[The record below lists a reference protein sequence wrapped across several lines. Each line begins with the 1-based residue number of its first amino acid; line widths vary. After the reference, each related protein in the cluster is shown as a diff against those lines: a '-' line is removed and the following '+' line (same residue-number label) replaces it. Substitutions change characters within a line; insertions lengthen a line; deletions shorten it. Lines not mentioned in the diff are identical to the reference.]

1 MVHVQ
6 VIEKCGIDSQN
17 KTKRL
22 LRFQHK
28 TKLEIQATEACLT
41 AEENLQDV
49 DVSILKLVYIN

>member
-6 VIEKCGIDSQN
+6 VKCGIDSQN
-17 KTKRL
+17 KTKRH

-41 AEENLQDV
+41 AEENLQDA
-49 DVSILKLVYIN
+49 DVAIFKLVYIN